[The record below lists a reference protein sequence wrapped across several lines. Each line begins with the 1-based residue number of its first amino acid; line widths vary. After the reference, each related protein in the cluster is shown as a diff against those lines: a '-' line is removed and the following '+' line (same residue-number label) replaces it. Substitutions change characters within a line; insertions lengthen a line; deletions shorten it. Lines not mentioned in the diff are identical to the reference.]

1 MEKHRRLLTKLELG
15 IEVGYVTV
23 PLELERAYRLYQA
36 QNAMNRDYKSK
47 ACTYAQDSWLDIV
60 RNSQYKDNAKKL
72 AVE

>member
-36 QNAMNRDYKSK
+36 QNTMNRDYKSK
-47 ACTYAQDSWLDIV
+47 ACTYAQDPWFDIV

>member
-36 QNAMNRDYKSK
+36 QNTMKEIIKVKHVHMHKIRGLILSAIHSIKTMQKN
-47 ACTYAQDSWLDIV
+47 
-60 RNSQYKDNAKKL
+60 
-72 AVE
+72 